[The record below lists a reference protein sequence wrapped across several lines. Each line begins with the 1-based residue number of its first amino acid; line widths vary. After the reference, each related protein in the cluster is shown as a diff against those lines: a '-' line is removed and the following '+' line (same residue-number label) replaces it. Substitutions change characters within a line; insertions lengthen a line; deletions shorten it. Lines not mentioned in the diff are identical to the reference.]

1 MKQYRAVIFDW
12 DGTVMNSTQA
22 IVASIQG
29 ACADMNLPVPDA
41 RTASWVIGL
50 SLETALYHVVP
61 TLTADQMEEFQLR
74 YRTHYFS
81 QDSQL
86 PLFEGMPEL
95 LSELRGQGT
104 LLGVATGKSR
114 AGLDRVLVQCGMHDH
129 FDVTRCADET
139 FSKPHPA
146 MLLEI
151 LAELY
156 LEPHE
161 VVMVGDTCHDMQM
174 ARNAGV
180 DGLAVS
186 YGAQDVEALSAGQP
200 LAIVDSVEQM
210 QDWLTDRVA
219 VLR

>member
-1 MKQYRAVIFDW
+1 MKQYRAVVFDW

-22 IVASIQG
+22 IVSSIQG

-41 RTASWVIGL
+41 RTAGWVIGL

-61 TLTADQMEEFQLR
+61 TLTADQLEEFQHC

-86 PLFEGMPEL
+86 SLFEGMPEL
-95 LSELRGQGT
+95 MDELRDQGT

-114 AGLDRVLVQCGMHDH
+114 AGLDRVLAQCGMTDY
-129 FDVTRCADET
+129 FDATRCADET

-151 LAELY
+151 LDELC

-161 VVMVGDTCHDMQM
+161 ILMVGDTCHDMQM
-174 ARNAGV
+174 ARSAGV
-180 DGLAVS
+180 DGLAVT
-186 YGAQDVEALSAGQP
+186 YGAQDVQALSAGQP
-200 LAIVDSVEQM
+200 LAIVDSVSQM
-210 QDWLTDRVA
+210 QDWIIDRIA